1 MPALPDPFPDY
12 CRNFSLPLGS
22 IGRSLGYGELKLW
35 IYGGTC
41 SGKIAGQLRSW
52 RYKLVHELEVT
63 SSLPKDS
70 KHERLALLYF
80 FEVLLLDTLKD
91 AILKDGPKDAA
102 TSLCVRAIPV
112 LQFS

>member
-12 CRNFSLPLGS
+12 CRNFSLPLAS

-52 RYKLVHELEVT
+52 RCKLVHELEVT

-70 KHERLALLYF
+70 KHERLALL
-80 FEVLLLDTLKD
+80 
-91 AILKDGPKDAA
+91 
-102 TSLCVRAIPV
+102 
-112 LQFS
+112 